1 MGSCGTIT
9 RVRRWRI
16 RLIERTNLPAEGF
29 FSGHKSGIRRQTG
42 RKVLTHEMESTPP
55 ESALVSNLKDASYV
69 RVLCGSIEELPE
81 AFAKLDQEKEA
92 KSRRASNGDK
102 SDQFD
107 QEPVKIETASLPR
120 SDRIF
125 VRKPFLKKKILDV
138 ATSRA
143 PRVDP
148 MLM

>member
-1 MGSCGTIT
+1 
-9 RVRRWRI
+9 
-16 RLIERTNLPAEGF
+16 
-29 FSGHKSGIRRQTG
+29 
-42 RKVLTHEMESTPP
+42 
-55 ESALVSNLKDASYV
+55 VSNLKDASYV

-92 KSRRASNGDK
+92 KSRRGSNGDK

-107 QEPVKIETASLPR
+107 QEPVKIETASLSR

-125 VRKPFLKKKILDV
+125 VRKPFLKKKILGV